1 MKHIYTFLCLFLLS
15 GVGYAGDYFNANE
28 QGVAIDGFDPVAY
41 FELKKAVRGS
51 DVHQTS
57 WHGATW
63 YFSNEEHKKMFLID
77 PKRFAPKYGGW
88 CAMAMTGGQ
97 VVEVDFENSW
107 TADVSGLYFNVN
119 KDVRLRWLRGY
130 NRNVKKG
137 NEKWPETRLSI
148 EEGRATIHRRALMP
162 SYYNE

>member
-1 MKHIYTFLCLFLLS
+1 
-15 GVGYAGDYFNANE
+15 
-28 QGVAIDGFDPVAY
+28 
-41 FELKKAVRGS
+41 
-51 DVHQTS
+51 
-57 WHGATW
+57 
-63 YFSNEEHKKMFLID
+63 
-77 PKRFAPKYGGW
+77 
-88 CAMAMTGGQ
+88 MAMTGGQ

-137 NEKWPETRLSI
+137 NEKWPEARLSI

>member
-15 GVGYAGDYFNANE
+15 CVGYSGDYFNANE

-41 FELKKAVRGS
+41 FELKRAVRGS
-51 DVHQTS
+51 DAHQAS
-57 WHGATW
+57 WQGATW
-63 YFSNEEHKKMFLID
+63 YFSNEEHKKMFLAD
-77 PKRFAPKYGGW
+77 PERFSPKYGGW

-97 VVEVDFENSW
+97 VVEVDFENAW

-137 NEKWPETRLSI
+137 NERWPEARLSI
-148 EEGRATIHRRALMP
+148 EEGRVMIHRRALMP